1 MSSLADAD
9 TPSSQ
14 ARSSCCS
21 VLSAQHSAD
30 PLRRVQLFDL
40 ISQGLEGMSE
50 SEKKDNMKKVS
61 ESSARDR
68 QAAVTQLEPQTN
80 GIFEMRVKN
89 KAGKEGTW
97 TIDLKKVRPSYIQS
111 SRPELT
117 NGRWTDAG
125 GQGLQRSGKAQSR
138 RHHLPLGRRL
148 PTDGKING
156 QKAFMSGKLKV
167 KGNSVSP
174 PPPFSLSVH
183 PAESGLVSTVML
195 ATKLDTVLK
204 GAQAKL

>member
-9 TPSSQ
+9 TPSS
-14 ARSSCCS
+14 
-21 VLSAQHSAD
+21 
-30 PLRRVQLFDL
+30 QLFDL

-50 SEKKDNMKKVS
+50 SEKKDNMKK
-61 ESSARDR
+61 
-68 QAAVTQLEPQTN
+68 TN

-97 TIDLKKVRPSYIQS
+97 TIDLKK
-111 SRPELT
+111 E
-117 NGRWTDAG
+117 
-125 GQGLQRSGKAQSR
+125 GKVYKGPAKPKADVTISLSDDVFQQ
-138 RHHLPLGRRL
+138 LA
-148 PTDGKING
+148 DGKING

-167 KGNSVSP
+167 KGNI
-174 PPPFSLSVH
+174 
-183 PAESGLVSTVML
+183 ML